1 MSGEFVTF
9 NVLPHGVFI
18 HDRKDMQIWVDADAC
33 PAEAKDVLF
42 KAVRRIGLR
51 LTLVANQP
59 MHFPNSELIKF
70 ELVKAG
76 ADVADQRI
84 VELLESGDLVVT
96 ADIPLAADA
105 IEKGAHVI
113 DPRGESLHK
122 NNIGSRLATRNFLA
136 DFRAAGG
143 QTPGP
148 PPYSPKDK
156 QNFANRLDAFFT
168 RHLRVRD
175 DRAYSSDT

>member
-1 MSGEFVTF
+1 
-9 NVLPHGVFI
+9 
-18 HDRKDMQIWVDADAC
+18 MQIWVDADAC

-42 KAVRRIGLR
+42 KAARRIGLR

-59 MHFPNSELIKF
+59 MSFPKSPLIQF

-84 VELLESGDLVVT
+84 VELLERDDLVVT
-96 ADIPLAADA
+96 ADIPLAADS
-105 IEKGAHVI
+105 INKGAYVI
-113 DPRGESLHK
+113 DPRGDVLDR
-122 NNIGSRLATRNFLA
+122 NNIGSRLSTRNFLA

-148 PPYSPKDK
+148 PPYSAKDK
-156 QNFANRLDAFFT
+156 QNFANSLDAFFA
-168 RHLRVRD
+168 RHLQVR
-175 DRAYSSDT
+175 RHTHERE